1 MALKLFE
8 HPLSPY
14 AQKVKIVLY
23 EKGIPFERVFMDPT
37 KPTNDRVYQEFVL
50 ASPRRE
56 VPALV
61 DGEARIFD
69 SSIVLEYIEERW
81 PKPEMISERPAERA
95 RVRMLEEMMDTE
107 YEAVNW
113 GIGEV
118 KVFERAKGDQA
129 RQLLTRASLQ
139 LQRLW
144 NRLERELEGRQ
155 WMNGNTFG
163 RGDAAVY
170 PHVAG
175 SQTFGF
181 PVTDRHARLLDWGQ
195 RVATRSSI
203 KRVTTEVADFL
214 RQRKVEESDDEGGRR
229 GVIRQYR
236 DYRLEWM
243 IKTGGADIVVEG
255 MLHGSIRFAD
265 EFE

>member
-23 EKGIPFERVFMDPT
+23 EKGIPFERIFTDPYELGDDEVF
-37 KPTNDRVYQEFVL
+37 QEFVM

-81 PKPEMISERPAERA
+81 PKPEMIPESPLERA

-113 GIGEV
+113 GIGEI
-118 KVFERAKGDQA
+118 KVFERAKGEQA
-129 RQLLTRASLQ
+129 NQLLTRATLQ

-144 NRLERELEGRQ
+144 NRLDRELEGRQ
-155 WMNGNTFG
+155 WMNGEAFG
-163 RGDAAVY
+163 RGDAAVF
-170 PHVAG
+170 PHIAS
-175 SQTFGF
+175 SQALGF
-181 PVTDRHARLLDWGQ
+181 SVTDRHARLLDWRK
-195 RVATRSSI
+195 RVATRSTV
-203 KRVTTEVADFL
+203 KRVSTEVAEFM
-214 RQRKVEESDDEGGRR
+214 RQRKSEESEDGDPRKGI
-229 GVIRQYR
+229 VRQYR
-236 DYRLEWM
+236 DHRLEWM
-243 IKTGGADIVVEG
+243 FKTGAADIVVEG
-255 MLHGSIRFAD
+255 MLMGSIRFSN